1 MKNFNSYESKTVSI
15 KLEDVDEGSRK
26 VVGYLS
32 AFDKLDS
39 DNDIIR
45 SGAFAKSLK
54 ERGVESSSNRKIAH
68 LRNHDWEH
76 QIGKFTELY
85 EDNYGLKFV
94 SQLGRST
101 KANDALLDYQ
111 DGILREHSIGFNYI
125 ADKIREV
132 EDEKNPNGFY
142 YEITEVKLWE
152 GSGVTFGAN
161 EFTPVLDVAKAIKDN
176 DYICKLNNELN
187 TIIGAIKNGNGTDE
201 RLYNL
206 EMRLKVWQRKYSS
219 LIEHLEPKDMKSFTQ
234 DNEPSEAEKQEEALK
249 QLLLKQLTK

>member
-1 MKNFNSYESKTVSI
+1 MKNFNSYESKSLSLKI
-15 KLEDVDEGSRK
+15 EDVDEGSRK

-54 ERGVESSSNRKIAH
+54 ERGVESSSNRRIAH

-76 QIGKFTELY
+76 QIGKFLELY

-111 DGILREHSIGFNYI
+111 DEILREHSIGFNYI
-125 ADKIREV
+125 ADKIKEV
-132 EDEKNPNGFY
+132 EDSNNPQGFY
-142 YEITEVKLWE
+142 YEIQEVKLWE

-176 DYICKLNNELN
+176 DYICKLNNELESL
-187 TIIGAIKNGNGTDE
+187 IGAIKNGKGTDD

-206 EMRLKVWQRKYSS
+206 EMRLKVWQRKYNS
-219 LIEHLEPKDMKSFTQ
+219 LIEHLEPKDVKAFTQ
-234 DNEPSEAEKQEEALK
+234 DNEPSEIDKQNEALK
-249 QLLLKQLTK
+249 QSILKQLNN